1 MHKLLRLLARG
12 ACAMMRRLR
21 RGADHELAL
30 APARGVTR
38 WPLSTPIG
46 RERIGDDGD
55 GNQDRGAGSGV
66 RLFTEVPLTSVNT
79 MLPEKLR
86 VGTAR
91 LTRLIFTSVD
101 SQADAFSRA
110 RLPRRHSCDPVP
122 HSATIGI
129 VESGDPMSVNDYP
142 RRSGVRPGTLAGQ
155 DSPRTSPLLT
165 SSARSKAI
173 PRNLFLG
180 W

>member
-110 RLPRRHSCDPVP
+110 RAP
-122 HSATIGI
+122 HGRIRVRGPLIGI
-129 VESGDPMSVNDYP
+129 FESGDPISTMTH

-173 PRNLFLG
+173 PRSSCAG
-180 W
+180 